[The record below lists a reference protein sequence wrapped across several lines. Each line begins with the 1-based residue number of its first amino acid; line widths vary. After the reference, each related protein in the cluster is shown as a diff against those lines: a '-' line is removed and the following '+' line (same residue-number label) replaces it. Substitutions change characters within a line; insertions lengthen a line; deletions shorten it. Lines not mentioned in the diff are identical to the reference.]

1 MMRCLLLCVLF
12 LVVLFLLNR
21 SKNFFFSGRGG
32 IPPRTLLIS
41 VMYIPLITTLASVF
55 KGSCK
60 NTFSSAI
67 MVMILGPILAF
78 TTGILARLAY
88 QGVCS

>member
-12 LVVLFLLNR
+12 LMVFLNR